1 MMTNSVSKDERDF
14 IQGYEHNSN
23 ANQAITNYR
32 TIQDVDPQSINQDSS
47 RNAAG
52 NSTFD
57 NTPAIH
63 NNYLNAPLPQYQQ
76 HKFETPNPGSNYVYA
91 NAGNS
96 VIISHPPAND
106 VNFMKAS
113 GIPANITCPVCKHN
127 IVTII
132 KRKNGTKTWIA
143 VIGVGLIFWPL
154 MWVPLVMKS
163 LKKKVHICPN
173 CKYNLGDKILIQVN
187 QLTSSYT
194 PIYQ

>member
-63 NNYLNAPLPQYQQ
+63 N
-76 HKFETPNPGSNYVYA
+76 
-91 NAGNS
+91 
-96 VIISHPPAND
+96 
-106 VNFMKAS
+106 
-113 GIPANITCPVCKHN
+113 
-127 IVTII
+127 
-132 KRKNGTKTWIA
+132 
-143 VIGVGLIFWPL
+143 
-154 MWVPLVMKS
+154 
-163 LKKKVHICPN
+163 
-173 CKYNLGDKILIQVN
+173 
-187 QLTSSYT
+187 
-194 PIYQ
+194 